1 MDAVMIASVVS
12 IVAITVVMIG
22 GVIKLL
28 SLIKNTHSEDHK
40 ATH

>member
-12 IVAITVVMIG
+12 IIAITLVMIG
-22 GVIKLL
+22 GTVKLI

-40 ATH
+40 TTH

>member
-12 IVAITVVMIG
+12 VVAITAVMIG
-22 GVIKLL
+22 GFVKLI
-28 SLIKNTHSEDHK
+28 SLIKNTHSEDHE

>member
-12 IVAITVVMIG
+12 VVVITAVMIG
-22 GVIKLL
+22 GAIKLL
-28 SLIKNTHSEDHK
+28 ALIKNTHSEDHE